1 MQTKLSPFPE
11 GRRLIKN
18 QFWRIA
24 FLVFLALMLLYK
36 FKSADWVPHHLQ
48 KEVPSGSLL
57 SHAEPQQH
65 AVGGMDLLRPRSAVG
80 KVHAVFGEPNPLYE
94 RALNLHEVHA
104 EKMGHPMFVLR
115 KRLLSG
121 LWSKP
126 AYILS
131 IILKEMAKPKEQ
143 QLEWLLWVSFLLLF
157 LAQRDAEMLILVLD
171 GSMRTLCS

>member
-24 FLVFLALMLLYK
+24 FLAFLALILLYK
-36 FKSADWVPHHLQ
+36 FKNVDWVPHRFHR
-48 KEVPSGSLL
+48 EVPSRSLL

-65 AVGGMDLLRPRSAVG
+65 VVGGMDLLQPRSAVG

-94 RALNLHEVHA
+94 RALSLHEMHA

-115 KRLLSG
+115 KRLLPG

-131 IILKEMAKPKEQ
+131 IILKEMAKPREQ
-143 QLEWLLWVSFLLLF
+143 QLEWLLWVSCFFLS
-157 LAQRDAEMLILVLD
+157 LAQRDAKMLILMLD
-171 GSMRTLCS
+171 GSMRILCS